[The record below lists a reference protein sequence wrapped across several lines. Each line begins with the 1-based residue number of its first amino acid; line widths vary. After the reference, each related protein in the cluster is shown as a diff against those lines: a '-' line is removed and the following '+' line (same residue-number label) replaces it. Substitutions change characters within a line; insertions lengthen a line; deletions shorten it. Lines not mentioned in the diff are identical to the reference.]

1 MIIYEI
7 GTGYTSIP
15 ARIGAATEIIVEELT
30 LGMQDLKNKV
40 TLFDVA
46 DDNRLPNEL
55 PIHEVRIPKA
65 LTTMDVQLGIRHKLK
80 RVIYSLALARQL
92 RKAISEEKEQ
102 VVIHFHNQY
111 NMYFFLKTINKKIR
125 KKAKI
130 AYTVHSYI
138 WANEWANIEAD
149 IRKRYF
155 QEARCIEQA
164 DCVFVL
170 NNKTREHF
178 INQLGV
184 DETKIYKIGN
194 VVNTNKYCPLEKHVI
209 DSVKGKLELSQKKI
223 IFQVGSVCERK
234 NQVGAIKNLKEYL
247 KDHREVVYLYAG
259 GIIEQDYQDEI
270 EKYAKENDISEQII
284 YLGEIAPGGELNRYY
299 NIANLVIFPSEI
311 ESFGMVIIEAIAAEA
326 DVLLSTPPI
335 FDLKTGYEVYQTKEE
350 FEELVDKS
358 LRGNENLNSGREE
371 VVEKYGRNKI
381 ANDYCEKWK

>member
-1 MIIYEI
+1 MIIYEV

-40 TLFDVA
+40 NLFDIA

-55 PIHEVRIPKA
+55 PINEVRIPKA

-92 RKAISEEKEQ
+92 KKAISEEKEQ

-125 KKAKI
+125 KKIKI

-138 WANEWANIEAD
+138 WTNEWTNIEAD

-155 QEARCIEQA
+155 QEVHCIKQA
-164 DCVFVL
+164 DCIFVL
-170 NNKTREHF
+170 NDKTREHF
-178 INQLGV
+178 IKQLEV

-194 VVNTNKYCPLEKHVI
+194 VVNTNKYCPLEKNVI
-209 DSVKGKLELSQKKI
+209 DGVKGELGLSQKKI
-223 IFQVGSVCERK
+223 ILQVGSVCKRK
-234 NQVGAIKNLKEYL
+234 NQMEAIKNLKEYL
-247 KDHREVVYLYAG
+247 KDNREVVYLYAG

-284 YLGEIAPGGELNRYY
+284 YLGEITPGGELNRYY

-350 FEELVDKS
+350 FEELLDKS
-358 LRGNENLNSGREE
+358 LRGKENLNSGREE
-371 VVEKYGRNKI
+371 VIEKYGRKEI
-381 ANDYCEKWK
+381 AKNYCEKWK